1 VAAGGGGAYVP
12 AALQDQVA
20 ADIAANPSQQPVA
33 PLTGERLLSAGA
45 SERLLSAGATVRMA
59 GDDRDLG
66 YLHATAPTRMNPK
79 NSTLRLVEDNACTAT
94 FTLHAPLD
102 PQATVT
108 VQLATELGRVIDT
121 IRFSLGQLPSV
132 KKLRDE
138 QRSGSLESDQPS
150 DQKCLRVWKTADG
163 TGFEISAIRALTG
176 WDTGATVYQKPEMY
190 RFDLLV
196 GDDVL
201 PLQYRFDRL
210 RKQLDGDSPSVTADS
225 GEGMFYAG
233 SVRLKNWLSRRAST
247 ESLTSSDPEQ
257 TVATGDA
264 TAVNM
269 QPPLPALDVSAEA
282 LATLPH
288 ADDDWLRSLTEATD
302 LLMDLPLAS
311 P

>member
-1 VAAGGGGAYVP
+1 MP

-20 ADIAANPSQQPVA
+20 ADIATNPSQQPVA
-33 PLTGERLLSAGA
+33 PFTVQQPVAPFT
-45 SERLLSAGATVRMA
+45 AGATVRMA

-79 NSTLRLVEDNACTAT
+79 NPTLRLVEDNACTAT

-150 DQKCLRVWKTADG
+150 DHKCLRVWKTADG

-196 GDDVL
+196 GDNVQ

-233 SVRLKNWLSRRAST
+233 SLRLKNWLERRAST

-257 TVATGDA
+257 PVATGDA
-264 TAVNM
+264 TADNV
-269 QPPLPALDVSAEA
+269 QPPLPALDVSPEA
-282 LATLPH
+282 LETLPQHEH
-288 ADDDWLRSLTEATD
+288 ADDDFFRSLFEDAD
-302 LLMDLPLAS
+302 LLMDLPR